1 MEILIACLV
10 ATYVVKNGAIDAFYA
25 ARGKPSPRQVLASQ
39 VLEHRAAKVAAKS
52 ARPARPAPFRDYLR
66 QLWNDGWEEQAER
79 HARRLEKRRVRR
91 AERERG
97 IQPRGALRR
106 YLRSVQDDAW
116 AAWDKRWDKAQERRR
131 QRRLDGSAE
140 ALAATLIARAEADAN
155 AARSADTEPDHP
167 APTLTRQSDA
177 EQVPIEPRGPVDVVQ
192 IPDRAASPCAEC
204 SGTLT
209 PVLGTVHVDEGN
221 GSAMVDTR
229 CGSCGLQSYHSW
241 VLSGAEY
248 ERVLGHHFDDVDE
261 APECPVRPG
270 MDFSCYGTGGRG
282 HEPISLDSVGE
293 PAGGPASAPGLA
305 TVHPLQ
311 SATQEGPE
319 MAVTATGETTTLSQ
333 TLSTIQAWEASA
345 QAAVASLETSIA
357 SLQAANV
364 GPSVTGPLGQALE
377 AFGQALAHFQ
387 GARAG
392 LDPSVQIGDM
402 YNSHPDAGDKE
413 YVTS

>member
-248 ERVLGHHFDDVDE
+248 ERVLGHHFDD
-261 APECPVRPG
+261 
-270 MDFSCYGTGGRG
+270 
-282 HEPISLDSVGE
+282 
-293 PAGGPASAPGLA
+293 GPASAPGLA

-364 GPSVTGPLGQALE
+364 GTSVTGPLGQALE